1 MPDKSSLRR
10 HFLALR
16 QQIPAYRQAEA
27 ANAIKTHLLAL
38 ISPDACVAGYAA
50 MRGEPDVFPALHAM
64 RARGNPVAL
73 PCVQEKGQPLVFR
86 RYDARVPLSAG
97 HYGVSCPAEDA
108 EALVPEMVLVP
119 LLAFDHA
126 RHRLGYGGGYYDRTL
141 AQLKA
146 RNPQM
151 EAIGIA
157 YACQQVDALTPEAHD
172 VPLDMIVTESGII
185 R

>member
-1 MPDKSSLRR
+1 MHAS
-10 HFLALR
+10 
-16 QQIPAYRQAEA
+16 RQAEA
-27 ANAIKTHLLAL
+27 AEMIKNSLLS
-38 ISPDACVAGYAA
+38 IIPPDACVAGYAA
-50 MRGEPDVFPALHAM
+50 MRGEPNVFPSLHEL

-97 HYGVSCPAEDA
+97 HYGVFCPAED
-108 EALVPEMVLVP
+108 EEVLVPEVVLVP
-119 LLAFDHA
+119 LLAFDSA

-146 RNPQM
+146 ANPQV

-157 YACQQVDALTPEAHD
+157 YACQKVDALTPEAHD
-172 VPLDMIVTESGII
+172 MPLDMIVTENGIM